1 MGGLTLPQ
9 LLRAEDALKS
19 AGGVVKDKCIVFVF
33 MHGGP
38 AQTETF
44 DPKMGAPMGIRS
56 ETGEIPTRIPGITFG
71 GTFENL
77 AKLNDKF
84 SIVRSFTTQSGAH
97 DSKPIVS
104 KYSKNAQ
111 IGGHY
116 ARVAGSTNPKTG
128 IPNNTIVIP
137 AATGPKYK
145 DLSAVLQLSLI
156 HI

>member
-19 AGGVVKDKCIVFVF
+19 AGGVVKDKCVVFLF

-71 GTFENL
+71 GTFEKL

-104 KYSKNAQ
+104 KYSKNRQSMNKVLPGYSEAESFS
-111 IGGHY
+111 
-116 ARVAGSTNPKTG
+116 VNPQ
-128 IPNNTIVIP
+128 
-137 AATGPKYK
+137 
-145 DLSAVLQLSLI
+145 S
-156 HI
+156 